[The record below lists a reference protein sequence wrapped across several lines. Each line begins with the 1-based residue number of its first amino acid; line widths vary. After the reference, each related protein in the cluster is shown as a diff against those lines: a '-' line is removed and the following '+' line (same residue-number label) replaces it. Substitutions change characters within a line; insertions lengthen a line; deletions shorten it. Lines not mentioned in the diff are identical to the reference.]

1 MKPKG
6 EKFTAAEAKEIVKQ
20 SRLRLEQE
28 FRKIDERT
36 QQNIKRILDAYREA
50 RVGPHLFAGT
60 DGYGHGDIGRDTLDE
75 IYAKLFGAEKA
86 LVRVQ
91 CFSGTHAISCALFA
105 VLRPGDVMLAISG
118 RPYDTLEEVIGS
130 RKEDPELV
138 PHGMTGSLHDFGVSY
153 AQVDLTEDGDFDLP
167 AIDEALQLHPNVR
180 LIHIQRS
187 CGYQWRP
194 SIPVE
199 KIGKVIA
206 WIKERRPDVV
216 VFVDNCYGEF
226 VEGIEPTHV
235 GADLVAGSLI
245 KNPGGTFAP
254 SGGYVIGKAVYVKAA
269 RHRLS
274 APGVDGGATL
284 GQTRLLY
291 QGLFNA
297 PMVVGEAIK
306 GANLLADVM
315 NQLGYET
322 NPRIG
327 TPKTDIIC
335 ALKLL
340 NRENLLAFCRAVQ
353 RNSPV
358 GSYIVPEPGTT
369 VGYGDEVVFADGTFI
384 DGSTLELSADGPLRD
399 PYVAYC
405 QGGTH
410 WTHWAIVLE
419 EALQGIVPREMEA
432 EEK

>member
-1 MKPKG
+1 MRKLFYLCCLCVVIDKISAFLVPPIRTWEAFQTVSLQKNHRSIYRQARSLAMSSSPQSDVETSKEFWLEYARIQMAAKSKG
-6 EKFTAAEAKEIVKQ
+6 KAPVPQEERFSAAEAKEIVRQ
-20 SRLRLEQE
+20 SRLRLEEE
-28 FRKIDERT
+28 FRMIDERT
-36 QQNIKRILDAYREA
+36 QRNIKRVLDAYRHA

-75 IYAKLFGAEKA
+75 IYAELFGAEKA

-138 PHGMTGSLHDFGVSY
+138 PHGMTGSLDDFGVSY
-153 AQVDLTEDGDFDLP
+153 SQVDLTQDGDFDLP
-167 AIDEALQLHPNVR
+167 AIEQALHANVR

-199 KIGKVIA
+199 KIGRVIA

-226 VEGIEPTHV
+226 VEDIEPTHV

-284 GQTRLLY
+284 GQ
-291 QGLFNA
+291 
-297 PMVVGEAIK
+297 
-306 GANLLADVM
+306 
-315 NQLGYET
+315 
-322 NPRIG
+322 
-327 TPKTDIIC
+327 
-335 ALKLL
+335 
-340 NRENLLAFCRAVQ
+340 
-353 RNSPV
+353 
-358 GSYIVPEPGTT
+358 
-369 VGYGDEVVFADGTFI
+369 
-384 DGSTLELSADGPLRD
+384 
-399 PYVAYC
+399 
-405 QGGTH
+405 
-410 WTHWAIVLE
+410 
-419 EALQGIVPREMEA
+419 
-432 EEK
+432 